1 MAGAAESLFDPAPF
15 ESPDGTD
22 VPQHAADQGG
32 TPRLRTPERQQMVI
46 STRALDHCLADEH
59 VARLLWRYVAG
70 LDLRPLLA
78 RIQAVEGGRG
88 RNATDPRI
96 LITLWLYATVEG
108 ISSARELARRCES
121 DDAFRWIA
129 GGVSLNHHTLSD
141 FRVREE
147 AFLDDLLTRSV
158 AALMH
163 QGLVDL
169 NRVTQDG
176 VRVRASAGSKTFRRH
191 PALTNCLSEARQQI
205 QKLKQE
211 AQDKTGD
218 PAQHQ
223 PSRAERS
230 LEERERRLTRALA
243 ELERME
249 ANRRKGQKPAR
260 CSPTDPEA
268 RIMKMA
274 CGGFRPAYNV
284 QFATDQGSGVVV
296 GVDVVNVGSDKGQL
310 GPDVRSAGAAVRA
323 GAAGV
328 SGGWRLPERGGHRPD
343 ERTGDGRVRAAA
355 GMEEVEPVAGRA
367 GSERHA
373 GDGRGASADGERNG
387 EADLPHARQHVGMG
401 ERPVPQSWLAAVCG
415 AWAQEGAVRG
425 VLARPDAQCA
435 ADARPGDAATV
446 LNRAGALNPRGP
458 GGPPRAAG

>member
-1 MAGAAESLFDPAPF
+1 MAGAAESLFDPASF
-15 ESPDGTD
+15 ESRDGTD

-310 GPDVRSAGAAVRA
+310 GPMYDQLERRYGRVPREYLADGDFQSAADIDRM
-323 GAAGV
+323 
-328 SGGWRLPERGGHRPD
+328 SERGTAVYVPLLEWKKWNLSPGAPGPNDTPAMAEVRRRMAS
-343 ERTGDGRVRAAA
+343 ETGKQIYHTRAST
-355 GMEEVEPVAGRA
+355 
-367 GSERHA
+367 SEWVNAQCRN
-373 GDGRGASADGERNG
+373 RG
-387 EADLPHARQHVGMG
+387 LQQFV
-401 ERPVPQSWLAAVCG
+401 
-415 AWAQEGAVRG
+415 VRG
-425 VLARPDAQCA
+425 LRKVRCVAYWHALTHNVLRMLGLGMPQQC
-435 ADARPGDAATV
+435 
-446 LNRAGALNPRGP
+446 
-458 GGPPRAAG
+458 

>member
-1 MAGAAESLFDPAPF
+1 
-15 ESPDGTD
+15 
-22 VPQHAADQGG
+22 
-32 TPRLRTPERQQMVI
+32 MVI

-191 PALTNCLSEARQQI
+191 PALSNCLAEARQQV

-211 AQDKTGD
+211 AQDRTGD

-230 LEERERRLTRALA
+230 LEERERRLATALA

-249 ANRRKGQKPAR
+249 TNRRKGQKPAR

-310 GPDVRSAGAAVRA
+310 GPMSDQ
-323 GAAGV
+323 
-328 SGGWRLPERGGHRPD
+328 LERRY
-343 ERTGDGRVRAAA
+343 GRVPR
-355 GMEEVEPVAGRA
+355 EYL
-367 GSERHA
+367 
-373 GDGRGASADGERNG
+373 ADGDFQSAADIDRMSARGTAVFVPLLAWKKWNLAPGAPGPNDTPAMAEVRRRMASESGKAIYRTRASTSEWVNAQCRNRG
-387 EADLPHARQHVGMG
+387 LQQFV
-401 ERPVPQSWLAAVCG
+401 
-415 AWAQEGAVRG
+415 VRG
-425 VLARPDAQCA
+425 LAKVRCVAYWHALTHNVLRMIGLGQLRQC
-435 ADARPGDAATV
+435 
-446 LNRAGALNPRGP
+446 
-458 GGPPRAAG
+458 